1 MLSATE
7 CENQRR
13 GGLNTNWMTKTS
25 VYGGHIAIVM
35 NLNTL
40 DDSFECVIDE
50 NTCMLMVFANEASG
64 LTNLFLHAN
73 NHIFSFSFLVCIAA
87 AADTLCTH
95 THILNL
101 RRPDS
106 WIGTDTIVL

>member
-1 MLSATE
+1 
-7 CENQRR
+7 
-13 GGLNTNWMTKTS
+13 MTKTS

-95 THILNL
+95 THIKFEKARFLGRDGHDCVVENC
-101 RRPDS
+101 
-106 WIGTDTIVL
+106 GNG